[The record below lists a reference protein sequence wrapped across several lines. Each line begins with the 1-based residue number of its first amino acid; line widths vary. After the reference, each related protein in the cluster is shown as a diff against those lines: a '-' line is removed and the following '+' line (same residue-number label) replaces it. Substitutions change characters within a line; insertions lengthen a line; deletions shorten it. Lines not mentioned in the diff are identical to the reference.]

1 MIQMES
7 ESNLKVLRCIDAG
20 LNSIGTAGRQAV
32 YWYLAQKLDLK
43 REKIPDHPNEFLD
56 ALKKLFGQGA
66 GILERTVVK
75 QLRQTFDI
83 TLGEDMG
90 EVLALIKGKGS
101 PRIMGSHLRNNSAE
115 LSFEE

>member
-1 MIQMES
+1 MES
-7 ESNLKVLRCIDAG
+7 ESNLKVLRCIDEG
-20 LNSIGTAGRQAV
+20 LSSIGTAGRQSV

-43 REKIPDHPNEFLD
+43 REKIPDHPGDFLD

-66 GILERTVVK
+66 GILEKTIVR
-75 QLRQTFDI
+75 QLRQTFSI

-101 PRIMGSHLRNNSAE
+101 SRVMSSNLRTGSTRLALE
-115 LSFEE
+115 D